1 MIEHIVFTGTAV
13 LLLSALLGLHLG
25 VLVWLFLSKPK
36 KEEVTVEVV
45 VEQPLDKEAQ
55 QWAAYRRFNEKK

>member
-13 LLLSALLGLHLG
+13 LLLAALLGLQLG
-25 VLVWLFLSKPK
+25 VLVWLFITKPK
-36 KEEVTVEVV
+36 KEKAPVVVV

-55 QWAAYRRFNEKK
+55 QWAAYRRFSEKK